1 MMDKIEKLIIQH
13 NHGQLIL
20 GDVSLVPYEES
31 ETIGYQKRT
40 YKGFDAIGTILGGG
54 ETSRLF
60 HATSTTKYPVGQQKT
75 YRLWGRTPSANGDGS
90 WFVDC
95 SFCG

>member
-1 MMDKIEKLIIQH
+1 MNNLIIKH

-20 GDVSLVPYEES
+20 SDVSLVPYDFS
-31 ETIGYQKRT
+31 ETICGNKRRYT
-40 YKGFDAIGTILGGG
+40 GFDAVGTILGGG

-60 HATSTTKYPVGQQKT
+60 HATSTHKYPVGQQKT
-75 YRLWGRTPSANGDGS
+75 YRLFGRTPHDLGNDN